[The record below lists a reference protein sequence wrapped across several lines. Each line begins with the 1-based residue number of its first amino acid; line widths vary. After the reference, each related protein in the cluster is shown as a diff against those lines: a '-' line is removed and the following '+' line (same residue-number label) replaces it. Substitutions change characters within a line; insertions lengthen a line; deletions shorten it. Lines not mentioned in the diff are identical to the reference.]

1 MLSPLL
7 ALILL
12 LGAGAATAARQDV
25 PEETEIAPGITGA
38 SLAVADLAALP
49 ADANLVLFAREVL
62 APGGVV
68 PGTAGQSV
76 GLFYV
81 ESGELT
87 VTGGGEGTII
97 RAGSPDLETRQPGN
111 DVVLAA
117 GDALSVGV
125 CAEGGFRNDGS
136 EPVSFLV
143 AAVTSLNPPSCSD
156 ATPTAAGD
164 VNSGLTLQFLAL
176 GAVDPPPAL
185 PAQLGITQLSYAP
198 GAADPQPAPY
208 AGTVLARVETGTF
221 GMTIESGEGTV
232 IRKPAN
238 PSDFFAAHQDPLIQ
252 GIESTLNPG
261 DLIWLK
267 RGTVFQTR
275 NTGVDPGTL
284 LILVFEAAT
293 TGAGTPTASDT

>member
-1 MLSPLL
+1 V
-7 ALILL
+7 L
-12 LGAGAATAARQDV
+12 LGAGTATAARQDV
-25 PEETEIAPGITGA
+25 PEEIEIAPGITA
-38 SLAVADLAALP
+38 APLAMAGLDALP
-49 ADANLVLFAREVL
+49 TDANLALFAREVL

-87 VTGGGEGTII
+87 VTGSGEGTII
-97 RAGSPDLETRQPGN
+97 RAGGSDLETRQPGN
-111 DVVLAA
+111 EAVLAA

-143 AAVTSLNPPSCSD
+143 AAVTSLNPPSCPG
-156 ATPTAAGD
+156 ATPTAASV

-176 GAVDPPPAL
+176 GAVDPPPVL
-185 PAQLGITQLSYAP
+185 PVRIGITRLTYAP

-221 GMTIESGEGTV
+221 GMTIESGEGVVT
-232 IRKPAN
+232 RKPAD
-238 PSDFFAAHQDPLIQ
+238 PSNFFAAQQDPLIQ
-252 GIESTLNPG
+252 GIEATLNPG
-261 DLIWLK
+261 DLIWLR

-275 NTGVDPGTL
+275 NTGADPATL
-284 LILVFEAAT
+284 LVLVFEAAT
-293 TGAGTPTASDT
+293 TGAGTPTA